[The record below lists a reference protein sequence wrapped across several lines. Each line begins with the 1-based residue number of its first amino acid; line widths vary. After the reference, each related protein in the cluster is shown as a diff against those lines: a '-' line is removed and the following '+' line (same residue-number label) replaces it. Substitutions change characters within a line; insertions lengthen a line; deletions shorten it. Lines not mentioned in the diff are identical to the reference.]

1 MTSEDIQT
9 PVSRLPYRLEKL
21 SHTLF
26 LAVSDEHRFGSDAFL
41 LADFAGQPLRH
52 KDRAVDLGTGCGI
65 IAFLLYKNR
74 RPSKMWGIDIQ
85 SQAID
90 QFRFSVEYSAQ
101 QGENFD
107 DILQAACCD
116 LKNIKSCLPA
126 GQFDLVTCNPPYK
139 TGGTGI
145 LSADP
150 AHRIARHELLC
161 SIDDVCAAAAWL
173 LKSGGRLCLCQRP
186 ERLCDTLG
194 AMRAHHIEPKR
205 LRFVAKHE
213 NTNPWLFLVEGKKD
227 AKPYMDVLPTLI
239 FDRQTAARLTHY
251 GDYA

>member
-1 MTSEDIQT
+1 
-9 PVSRLPYRLEKL
+9 
-21 SHTLF
+21 
-26 LAVSDEHRFGSDAFL
+26 
-41 LADFAGQPLRH
+41 
-52 KDRAVDLGTGCGI
+52 
-65 IAFLLYKNR
+65 
-74 RPSKMWGIDIQ
+74 MWGIDIQ
-85 SQAID
+85 PQAID
-90 QFRFSVEYSAQ
+90 QFRFSVDYSTR
-101 QGENFD
+101 QGEEIS
-107 DILQAACCD
+107 DILQAECCD

-126 GQFDLVTCNPPYK
+126 GKFDLVTCNPPYK

-150 AHRIARHELLC
+150 AHQIARHELLC

-205 LRFVAKHE
+205 LRFVAKNQ

-227 AKPYMDVLPTLI
+227 AKSYMDVLPTLI
-239 FDRQTAARLTHY
+239 FDQQTAARLTHY
-251 GDYA
+251 GDYE